1 MTATTADQAAPQTGA
16 QAAAAAAG
24 RQAGQ
29 AASARRF
36 ENRVREWVFLRYVC
50 GMPERGARAE
60 LGCGERQVYRYT
72 SHLRDHRELLAD
84 ELSHYF
90 GPESV
95 AEVIAREY
103 PQPDPEAE
111 QTD

>member
-1 MTATTADQAAPQTGA
+1 MTATTEERAAPQTEA

-24 RQAGQ
+24 RQAGR

-50 GMPERGARAE
+50 GLPEKGARE
-60 LGCGERQVYRYT
+60 RLRCGERQIYRYT
-72 SHLRDHRELLAD
+72 SHLREHPELLAD

-95 AEVIAREY
+95 AGVIAQEC
-103 PQPDPEAE
+103 P
-111 QTD
+111 